1 MPGRP
6 RSFDRIG
13 MCLRAGSRFAAGVL
27 VIGLIAACTTR
38 NVSEPQT
45 TVQPGTAVIAQ
56 DPGLTDPSA
65 RDALGRAVDPSR
77 PRVALLL
84 PLSGQAASVGQAM
97 QNAAEM
103 ALFDF
108 GIQNFTLI
116 PRDTGGNPTGA
127 EAAARA
133 AMQDGAQLVLGPLFS
148 ESVSAAGRVAAANG
162 VNVVAFTTDSAVA
175 GGNVLIMGRLPVN
188 QIDRVV
194 TYSQQQGLNT
204 FGLLAPDD
212 RYGRA
217 VSEALQDVA
226 RRRGAGL
233 SRVQFYATA
242 ADDEH
247 YYNIVRDVV
256 QSASFDALMI
266 PDTGLRLRQVASL
279 VPYYGLR
286 RTQLLGTGIWD
297 GENVGVEQALRGAI
311 YAAPQPDLPA
321 RQSFETRYRQLYGA
335 PPPSLASLAY
345 DAVGLA
351 IYLSQNP
358 TGTTPFSRSALT
370 NPNGFTGADGIF
382 RFRTDGRVER
392 GLAVMR
398 VTADGAEVLDPAPGS
413 FVGAGF

>member
-6 RSFDRIG
+6 RSFDRIVL
-13 MCLRAGSRFAAGVL
+13 CLRAGSRVAAGLL
-27 VIGLIAACTTR
+27 VVGLIAACTTR
-38 NVSEPQT
+38 NVSEPPT
-45 TVQPGTAVIAQ
+45 TVQPRTAVIPVAP
-56 DPGLTDPSA
+56 DTADGAGL
-65 RDALGRAVDPSR
+65 DALGRQVDSTR

-84 PLSGQAASVGQAM
+84 PLSGQAASVGRSM

-103 ALFDF
+103 ALFDA
-108 GIQNFTLI
+108 GVQNFTLI
-116 PRDTGGNPTGA
+116 PRDTGGTPAGA

-148 ESVSAAGRVAAANG
+148 ESVTAAGRVAAASG
-162 VNVVAFTTDSAVA
+162 VNVVAFTTDSMVA

-226 RRRGAGL
+226 QRRGAGL

-242 ADDEH
+242 ADNA
-247 YYNIVRDVV
+247 YYSSVVRDMV
-256 QSASFDALMI
+256 QSAGYDALMI

-286 RTQLLGTGIWD
+286 RAQLLGTGIWD
-297 GENVGVEQALRGAI
+297 GENVGVEQALRGAL
-311 YAAPQPDLPA
+311 YAAPQPDLA
-321 RQSFETRYRQLYGA
+321 TRQSFEVRYRELYGA
-335 PPPSLASLAY
+335 PAPSLATLAY

-358 TGTTPFSRSALT
+358 TGTTPFSMTALT

-398 VTADGAEVLDPAPGS
+398 VTADGAEVVDPAPGS